1 MMRNYLCW
9 DPGTVRQVI
18 NPFAEHIAD
27 SLFRAVHSD
36 WDLKVS
42 PPVGKSFQAIT
53 EAAWREM
60 TPSDFLA
67 DFLREDRPHALA
79 AVLGETGSGKS
90 HLVHWMRLNLRPDPK
105 RLVLVVRKSGTSL
118 RAIVRMIINH
128 LKPEEQQSFLDTLQS
143 AGDGNQSRDD
153 QKQQLLNDLA
163 QVIREEV
170 LAADADEV
178 EQELVRH
185 LPDLFQDPH
194 MRNAHFLADSTVI
207 AEIVD
212 HIFAPSNAQDRPE
225 RRRRFEERDLPL
237 GGMDFANASKQARD
251 AMQIINLD
259 PATYL
264 PLAVAIINRN
274 LDRAIARTLSFSGD
288 RVEELMARLRM
299 HLKTQDRELVLLVE
313 EFARLQGIDRAL
325 LQAITAHGDDR
336 QCKMRS
342 AVAVSTGF
350 FESVAETAYMR
361 TTHIVDMDRSAGRA
375 EGRNVTPESLSQFAS
390 RYLNAARL
398 GPDRIERWSEGAAPG
413 EDPPSRCEGCRFQ
426 SECHAIFGA
435 VDGYGLYPFTP
446 RALWNAA
453 SRADDAMPESINP
466 RVLQND
472 LLVEVLDNFAGS
484 IETGTFP
491 PFRLLEKLGGVTAL
505 PGAAQLQL
513 EQRNSQN
520 ADRWKAFLELYDG
533 SGAVKNLSVALRDA
547 FQVPEIPGADEATAE
562 TSRNDALV
570 GSGEGKPDTEK
581 PKAAAASREDLAIE
595 QWLNGQGLDQN
606 VANQLR
612 PLIFAAV
619 SDSVD
624 WDLLGLAR
632 PAFVGR
638 TGRAFQTSSISFD
651 RQTTQVQQHV
661 PVKIRIPGELSPAAA
676 ATALQGLL
684 RAGKNQFQWTF
695 PDGDRMLAAFL
706 DCVETW
712 SKSVE
717 DQLRTLCAPTPT
729 WNQARAAL
737 ELLCVGAAIGGRTRP
752 DPTVAQMLDAA
763 FATWTPECASTAPA
777 MRSLYDKLNKS
788 RERTAGQAQAQLSS
802 MKGGRAG
809 PMLDPLR
816 AVSAVRAIRQSKWR
830 LELEPPQDDQSDLA
844 KLYRE
849 AKLALPEAA
858 AAEMAVRRKWLAETE
873 AAFGQEATRTNII
886 AGLTAAREA
895 VIVAGVTTNNTAR
908 PLADALERFRGHN
921 FDDSVLAARVLAK
934 QEDALAALPHFGR
947 GRRDAVEAANVLAA
961 AAKSF
966 LDAVDQN
973 LLAFS
978 HSHEAKHAALA
989 DSLAR
994 IDAALT
1000 SIADHLAKMAPSSA
1014 QAADA
1019 A

>member
-9 DPGTVRQVI
+9 DPGAVRQVI

-67 DFLREDRPHALA
+67 DFLRPDRPHALA
-79 AVLGETGSGKS
+79 AILGETGSGKS
-90 HLVHWMRLNLRPDPK
+90 HLVHWMRLNLRPDPR

-118 RAIVRMIINH
+118 RAIVRMIIGE
-128 LKPEEQQSFLDTLQS
+128 LKPEDQQGFLDTLQS
-143 AGDGNQSRDD
+143 AGDGSQSRDD

-170 LAADADEV
+170 LPADADEV

-212 HIFAPSNAQDRPE
+212 HIFAPSNAQDRPD

-251 AMQIINLD
+251 AMQIIDCD

-325 LQAITAHGDDR
+325 LQAITSHGDDR

-375 EGRNVTPESLSQFAS
+375 EGRNVTTSSLSQFAS

-398 GPDRIERWSEGAAPG
+398 GPDRIERWNETAAPG
-413 EDPPSRCEGCRFQ
+413 EEPPSSCAGCRFQ
-426 SECHAIFGA
+426 KECHDTFGE

-446 RALWNAA
+446 LALWNAA
-453 SRADDAMPESINP
+453 SRADRAMPESFNP

-472 LLVEVLDNFAGS
+472 LLVEVLDNYAGQ
-484 IETGTFP
+484 IETGMFP
-491 PFRLLEKLGGVTAL
+491 PFGLLGKLRGVIAL
-505 PGAAQLQL
+505 TGAAQLQL
-513 EQRNSQN
+513 EQRNPQN

-533 SGAVKNLSVALRDA
+533 TGVVKNLGASLRDA
-547 FQVPEIPGADEATAE
+547 FGVPEIPGLDAAE
-562 TSRNDALV
+562 PAAIDAV
-570 GSGEGKPDTEK
+570 VVSGEGKPNTEK
-581 PKAAAASREDLAIE
+581 PSPTAASREDLAIE

-619 SDSVD
+619 SDSID

-632 PAFVGR
+632 AAFVGR
-638 TGRAFQTSSISFD
+638 TGRAFQTNSISFD
-651 RQTTQVQQHV
+651 RQSTQVQQHL
-661 PVKIRIPGELSPAAA
+661 PVKIRIPDDLSPAAA
-676 ATALQGLL
+676 GTALQGLL
-684 RAGKNQFQWTF
+684 RASKNQFQWTF
-695 PDGDRMLAAFL
+695 QDGDRMLAAFL

-729 WNQARAAL
+729 WSQARAAL
-737 ELLCVGAAIGGRTRP
+737 ELLCVGAAIGGRIRP
-752 DPTVAQMLDAA
+752 DASVAQMIDAA
-763 FATWTPECASTAPA
+763 FATWSPDCASTAPG
-777 MRSLYDKLNKS
+777 MRGLYDKLNRY
-788 RERTAGQAQAQLSS
+788 RERIAGQAQAQLSS

-809 PMLDPLR
+809 PMLDPTR
-816 AVSAVRAIRQSKWR
+816 AASAVREIRQSKWR
-830 LELEPPQDDQSDLA
+830 LDQAPPQNDQSDLA

-849 AKLALPEAA
+849 AKLALPEAS
-858 AAEMAVRRKWLAETE
+858 AAEMAVRLNWLSATE
-873 AAFGQEATRTNII
+873 AAFGPDATRASII

-895 VIVAGVTTNNTAR
+895 ALRAGIATNNTAK
-908 PLADALERFRGHN
+908 PLADALERFGGHN
-921 FDDSVLAARVLAK
+921 FDDSVAAARALAK
-934 QEDALAALPHFGR
+934 QEVALAALPHFGR
-947 GRRDAVEAANVLAA
+947 GRRDAVEAATTLAA
-961 AAKSF
+961 AAASF

-973 LLAFS
+973 LVAYA
-978 HSHEAKHAALA
+978 HSHEAKHGAVA
-989 DSLAR
+989 DSLVR
-994 IDAALT
+994 IDSALM
-1000 SIADHLAKMAPSSA
+1000 SIADNLAKMGSLPGK
-1014 QAADA
+1014 AADA